1 MENVLSPQSS
11 FILQALIILR
21 LVLTYLV
28 QSDIP
33 LLYIAWII
41 TISIFSFF
49 VYGYDKLQAVRGGY
63 RVPEYLLHLLAFSG
77 GFLGCALGMIIFHHK
92 VRKWYFKAVIILAT
106 LLHCFVYLSLFSI
119 VS

>member
-1 MENVLSPQSS
+1 MV
-11 FILQALIILR
+11 IILK

-28 QSDIP
+28 QSNIQ
-33 LLYIAWII
+33 LIYLGWVIA
-41 TISIFSFF
+41 SGIFSFF

-63 RVPEYLLHLLAFSG
+63 RVPEYLLHLLALSG
-77 GFLGCALGMIIFHHK
+77 GFLGCAFGMVIFHHK

-106 LLHCFVYLSLFSI
+106 LLHCFIYFALLSI